1 MESSAFRTPDGVAVP
16 AVTAEEM
23 RDVDRVAVEEVG
35 LTLPRMMEHAGRAL
49 ARQALDTRPSADDD
63 PVIVLAGGGGNGG
76 GGLVCAR
83 HLSNRGIPTTVV
95 LDRPSTDMTGVPGEQ
110 LAILEH
116 TDANVTSGDTDVTGG
131 DTDGSVTSGDTDVT
145 SGDTDA
151 DVTGGDTDVTGGDTD
166 GSGIDGDEL
175 PTPSL
180 VVDALL
186 GYGLRG
192 APQGRA
198 ATLVEWTG
206 SVAAPVLSLDVPS
219 GVDATTGE
227 TPGTAVRPELTLTLA
242 LPKTGLVGRP
252 EDLVL
257 ADLSIPVSVYDRL
270 DIPPVAPFGDAF
282 RVSLAG
288 AHSA

>member
-1 MESSAFRTPDGVAVP
+1 MESSAFRTPDGIAVP

-49 ARQALDTRPSADDD
+49 ARTALDTRPSADDN

-116 TDANVTSGDTDVTGG
+116 TDANVTSGDTD
-131 DTDGSVTSGDTDVT
+131 
-145 SGDTDA
+145 
-151 DVTGGDTDVTGGDTD
+151 TDVTGGDTD

-192 APQGRA
+192 APQGRT

-206 SVAAPVLSLDVPS
+206 SAAAPVLSLDVPS